1 MWVEDIIRMKRE
13 IFQEW
18 LIIVEMEINF
28 RIIKIILQQLKEVG
42 VIREMLC
49 L

>member
-1 MWVEDIIRMKRE
+1 VEDIIRMKRE